1 MKRVGLDMGG
11 LLRVFIL
18 LFKVLRH
25 LIFFANET
33 NLIRVEG
40 SNLQQQQRGYLF
52 IKPNICI
59 VAIQHHLYHAQAS
72 ATQQQYKVSEIDLN

>member
-1 MKRVGLDMGG
+1 MLKRFGLGMGG

-25 LIFFANET
+25 LVLFANET

-40 SNLQQQQRGYLF
+40 SDLQQQQQRWHLF

-72 ATQQQYKVSEIDLN
+72 SNQQQVKR